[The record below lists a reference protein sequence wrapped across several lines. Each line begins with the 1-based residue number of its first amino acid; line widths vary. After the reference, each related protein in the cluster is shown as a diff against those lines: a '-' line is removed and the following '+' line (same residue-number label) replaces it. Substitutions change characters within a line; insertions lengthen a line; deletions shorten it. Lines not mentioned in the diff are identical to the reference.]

1 MYCFEGHN
9 VVFSVGDRSWP
20 LLGIMWC
27 WEMKLLHA
35 KPEIHLLEIISQT
48 INSNWEMFGAGL
60 AELM

>member
-1 MYCFEGHN
+1 M
-9 VVFSVGDRSWP
+9 FSVGDRSWP
-20 LLGIMWC
+20 LLGGIMWC

-35 KPEIHLLEIISQT
+35 KHESHLLEIISQP